1 MIVAFLDSCLEVE
14 KRRVPVG
21 LELLLH
27 FAHHLRYQNLAFVI
41 NETFLRIGDIV
52 LKLMAKTLELRFVVA
67 DVKLEGTVTDSAVVE
82 GHDSDFLG
90 GVSFSTVA
98 H

>member
-52 LKLMAKTLELRFVVA
+52 LKLIAKTLELRFIVA
-67 DVKLEGTVTDSAVVE
+67 DVKLEGTVADPAVVE

>member
-1 MIVAFLDSCLEVE
+1 
-14 KRRVPVG
+14 
-21 LELLLH
+21 
-27 FAHHLRYQNLAFVI
+27 
-41 NETFLRIGDIV
+41 
-52 LKLMAKTLELRFVVA
+52 MAKTLELRFVVA

-90 GVSFSTVA
+90 GVAFSTVA